1 MNQIIIAGTNSG
13 VGKTTISVGIMKAMM
28 KRGKKVIPFKIGPDY
43 IDTGFHAAATGRAS
57 VNVDCWMTGV
67 KNTRFL
73 FDEHRKRGDFSV
85 IEGVMGLYDGLG
97 DEQNTASTA
106 HIAKILS
113 VPVILIIDGSQMA
126 ASAGALVLGFR
137 EFDKEVNIAG
147 IIVNRVSSDTHYELI
162 KESIRKATDIPC
174 LGYLPPRAEVSLPS
188 RHLGLVPVNET
199 ASLNKRIED
208 IAALIEQYI
217 DLDALEMLSEVTAKK
232 SISNDPRILLK
243 DMAKGFKIG
252 IARDEAFS
260 FYYEDNLELLRYMGA
275 EMISFSPLHDA
286 VLPENLDALYL
297 GGGFPEMFAEKLSAN
312 SSFRNSMVTE
322 MKKGIPVYAECG
334 GYMYLTHG
342 IKDTEGNDHEMTGF
356 LEGSS
361 EMTKTLQRF
370 GYAEAITEGGFLFR
384 GHEFHHSQWRGPSAV
399 KHTLSLSKPRE
410 LNKNM
415 TWSCG
420 QRKENVHGA
429 YVHLHFYSNLN
440 AVQKICQSILRI
452 KGEKNEKSKI

>member
-43 IDTGFHAAATGRAS
+43 IDTGFHEAATGRAS
-57 VNVDCWMTGV
+57 VNLDCWMTGIE
-67 KNTRFL
+67 NTRFL

-147 IIVNRVSSDTHYELI
+147 IIVNRVSSDTHYGLI
-162 KESIRKATDIPC
+162 KEYIKRATGIPC

-208 IAALIEQYI
+208 IAALIEQCI
-217 DLDALEMLSEVTAKK
+217 DLDALEIRSEAIPKK
-232 SISNDPRILLK
+232 SEIHDPRIFLK
-243 DMAKGFKIG
+243 DMAKGLTIG
-252 IARDEAFS
+252 IARDDAFS

-275 EMISFSPLHDA
+275 EMISFSPLQDA

-370 GYAEAITEGGFLFR
+370 GYAEALTEGGFLFR

-452 KGEKNEKSKI
+452 KGERNEKSKI